1 MCGRFAQKRTPREYA
16 TTFRAVPPLFD
27 WNPRYNLSPGQQ
39 ALAFRKTD
47 PESRSELIP
56 LLWGL
61 IPHWAKEKG
70 KYSTINARIETI
82 DTKPAYRYA
91 FRHKR
96 CIIPADG
103 YFEWEQLERGKQ
115 PWYFHRPDDK
125 PLALAG
131 LWDTWT
137 DPDRKEIES
146 FTIIVRPAIPG
157 ISNIHD
163 RMPAILPEDLWDDWL
178 NPESP
183 DVMEMKEQLT
193 VGDPGTMEW
202 YRVSR
207 MVNSARNEGPELLSP
222 LTS

>member
-1 MCGRFAQKRTPREYA
+1 MCGRFTQKRTPKEYA
-16 TTFRAVPPLFD
+16 AIFRATSSLFD
-27 WNPRYNLSPGQQ
+27 WTPRYNLSPGQQ
-39 ALAFRKTD
+39 ALALRKTEAQTK
-47 PESRSELIP
+47 PELVP

-61 IPHWAKEKG
+61 VPHWAKEKG
-70 KYSTINARIETI
+70 KYSTINARVETI

-96 CIIPADG
+96 CIIPGDG

-115 PWYFHRPDDK
+115 PWYFHRPDDS

-137 DPDRKEIES
+137 DPDGNEIES

-157 ISNIHD
+157 ISDIHD
-163 RMPAILPEDLWDDWL
+163 RMPAVLPEEMWEDWL
-178 NPESP
+178 NPDAP
-183 DVMEMKEQLT
+183 DVMGMKEQLM
-193 VGDPGTMEW
+193 VGDPGSLEW

-207 MVNSARNEGPELLSP
+207 VVNSSRSEGPELLKRI
-222 LTS
+222 

>member
-1 MCGRFAQKRTPREYA
+1 MCGRFAQKRHPREYA
-16 TTFRAVPPLFD
+16 TTFRAVSSLFD
-27 WNPRYNLSPGQQ
+27 WNPRYNLSPGQN
-39 ALAFRKTD
+39 ALVVRKMD

-82 DTKPAYRYA
+82 DTKPAYHYA

-137 DPDRKEIES
+137 GPDGKEIES
-146 FTIIVRPAIPG
+146 FTIIVRPATPG
-157 ISNIHD
+157 ISDIHD
-163 RMPAILPEDLWDDWL
+163 RMPAILPEALWDDWL

-183 DVMEMKEQLT
+183 DAMGMKKQLMI
-193 VGDPGTMEW
+193 GDPETMEW
-202 YRVSR
+202 FRVSR